1 MCGACSFALFS
12 WVVAEE
18 LSFLENGRRAAAFF
32 CHEPSDAKQLL
43 LLHLLTSH
51 SHLLL
56 HGLHDPHCLHE
67 LPALHGLLAT
77 TGVRL
82 RSEALTRIW
91 AKILCLVGFHGEVVA
106 LCHVQHHKLV
116 PVGAEL
122 VEGCRVVAKPREYL
136 FANAC
141 VDILDDLAKLP
152 NLSLAKQ

>member
-1 MCGACSFALFS
+1 M
-12 WVVAEE
+12 AEE
-18 LSFLENGRRAAAFF
+18 LQLFF

-152 NLSLAKQ
+152 NLSLAKQCSRN